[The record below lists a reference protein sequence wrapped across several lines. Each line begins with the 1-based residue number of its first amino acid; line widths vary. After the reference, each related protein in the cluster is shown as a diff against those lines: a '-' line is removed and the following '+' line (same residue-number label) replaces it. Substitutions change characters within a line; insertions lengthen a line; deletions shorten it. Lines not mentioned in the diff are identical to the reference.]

1 MEVTII
7 DTGDLPAD
15 TVISFRT
22 GSIRRHAQ
30 VEKDKAINLSYA
42 TSSEPIRVDLM
53 SQVGTQTFDMV
64 PGQENYDV
72 NISPVESSG
81 GSEEVKLRL
90 QIRDA
95 DAAAEVRNGKS
106 AVGIGG
112 AKNGRVE
119 AGEGHSSVSPSR
131 KLQTAL
137 MMRSYL
143 DNHDVLRQMQEL
155 LQDMVTSRPE
165 DPIEYMINRLEQV
178 CQDSHP
184 VEVEN
189 KEEEEE
195 NDDDVGEIDPTA
207 IKKRGRQCSV
217 SAEAYGAF
225 NERKAYQP
233 KVIEKDESQR
243 KRLLKVLRESWMFQ
257 SMGEDTLKIIVGAMR
272 EKIAPPDM
280 CLIQEGADGDV
291 MWVIEQGMLECSKM
305 IDGNKKVVKE
315 CRRGDVFGELALL
328 YNCPRAASVVARDRC
343 ILWELDRETFQAVCF
358 EVARGAQ
365 VSYEGFTAPTE
376 KAASELGDDID
387 DEDDQDDQEDA
398 PPTPIKAVGRRTGVS
413 AEASKGGDDGWVPP
427 VHPKTDEEKAQ
438 LLDVISHSKDSKLHM
453 LFGRVQKATFA
464 KIVDAVFTKQVP
476 KGESVIEQGSVG
488 DYFYIVR
495 SGDFDIF
502 VQKGSEPAK
511 KVFEATAG
519 FAFGELALLYNA
531 PRTAT
536 ITASVDSEV
545 WCLDRATFRNLVVR
559 SSEAQFN
566 RNVDFLGGVDIFQ
579 GLEPSERAAVAEVL
593 EDEEFD
599 NDEAIVEQGES
610 DDKMFILQSGQ
621 AVACIRGDEGE
632 VEVMQYSAG
641 NYFGEIAL
649 LLGEPRKASVYAVG
663 HCCCLFIRRDT
674 FIRILG
680 PLTDILS
687 RNIDHYQKYSAAI
700 VQAETETDLQRL
712 SSKESVDESQK
723 TEKKQTFRK
732 REQKVEDLHNIEN
745 HQVDKEVD
753 KEEEPTTLAEKVAQ
767 DFKNPKLVDPEGAF
781 KVKEAQFSAFGGLAP
796 GQKFTENKVLHYSS
810 EKAVKKTDE
819 ATLQDD
825 FCWTIP
831 TKLKCGTEIAVACQ
845 KGQKSEFDPT
855 PNQDNYFVHTIGGV
869 SIYGVCDGHG
879 PFGHLVSF
887 RLVQSLPHLIVTS
900 PHFGKDWEAT
910 LKGAFVA
917 AQADLVSFCAEQNVN
932 IEASG
937 SAGSVLLMEEQTLHI
952 AFIGDARIMVGSWNQ
967 RDSRL
972 IFSTKD
978 HKPELP
984 GEKERL
990 EAAGND
996 VREVAPEHFRVFLKG
1011 RDFPGLTMS
1020 RTFGDTICKGVLQE
1034 PEYHKLLM
1042 QPTDEWY
1049 AFVASDGIW
1058 EFIEAEEACSLT
1070 AKKLRLKGPVV
1081 TLDWLV
1087 NASRRRWS
1095 HVCGAYCDDVTAICV
1110 QWNCHN
1116 KKESNNNCSLT
1127 VKRPS

>member
-1 MEVTII
+1 MEVTVI
-7 DTGDLPAD
+7 DTGDLPAG
-15 TVISFRT
+15 TFISFHT

-42 TSSEPIRVDLM
+42 STSEPIRVDLM
-53 SQVGTQTFDMV
+53 SQVGSQTFEMV

-72 NISPVESSG
+72 NIAPGESG
-81 GSEEVKLRL
+81 GSEVKLRL
-90 QIRDA
+90 QIRDSKA
-95 DAAAEVRNGKS
+95 SEAGGRNRAG
-106 AVGIGG
+106 AGGG
-112 AKNGRVE
+112 AASSENGD
-119 AGEGHSSVSPSR
+119 GHSSVSPSR

-155 LQDMVTSRPE
+155 LQDMVTNRPE

-178 CQDSHP
+178 CQDNHP
-184 VEVEN
+184 VELEN
-189 KEEEEE
+189 KDDEEEE
-195 NDDDVGEIDPTA
+195 DDEADCGPLDSQAV
-207 IKKRGRQCSV
+207 KKRGRQCSV

-225 NERKAYQP
+225 NERRAYQP
-233 KVIEKDESQR
+233 KIIEKDEKQ
-243 KRLLKVLRESWMFQ
+243 KRRLQNVLRECWLFKNMPQES
-257 SMGEDTLKIIVGAMR
+257 LNIIVNAMS
-272 EKIAPPDM
+272 EKIVPPDM
-280 CLIQEGADGDV
+280 RLIQQGQDGDV
-291 MWVIEQGMLECSKM
+291 MWVIEQGKLECTKLVEGE
-305 IDGNKKVVKE
+305 DKVVKM
-315 CRRGDVFGELALL
+315 CSRGDVFGELALL
-328 YNCPRAASVVARDRC
+328 YNCPRAASVTARDRC
-343 ILWELDRETFQAVCF
+343 VLWELDRETFQAICF
-358 EVARGAQ
+358 EAARGQ
-365 VSYEGFTAPTE
+365 VSYEGFSAPADTA
-376 KAASELGDDID
+376 
-387 DEDDQDDQEDA
+387 EDDAADDDDGEELEEELPSPLR
-398 PPTPIKAVGRRTGVS
+398 PPGRRTGVS
-413 AEASKGGDDGWVPP
+413 AEASKGQDGWVPP
-427 VHPKTDEEKAQ
+427 VYEKTAEEKAQ
-438 LLDVISHSKDSKLHM
+438 LAEMIDHSKDSKLHM

-464 KIVDAVFTKQVP
+464 KILDAMFSKKVA

-495 SGDFDIF
+495 SGNFDIF
-502 VQKGSEPAK
+502 VKKGDEEAK
-511 KVFEATAG
+511 KVFEAGAG

-536 ITASVDSEV
+536 ITAREDSEV
-545 WCLDRATFRNLVVR
+545 WGLDRATFRNLVVR
-559 SSEAQFN
+559 SSEAQFK

-579 GLEPSERAAVAEVL
+579 GLSPQERAAVAEVL
-593 EDEEFD
+593 EDEEFEH
-599 NDEAIVEQGES
+599 DEAIVEQGEV

-621 AVACIRGDEGE
+621 AVACIRGNEGE

-700 VQAETETDLQRL
+700 SQAAQDDNLAMDRCL
-712 SSKESVDESQK
+712 SKESAAGDESQQV
-723 TEKKQTFRK
+723 TGGKKQVFRK

-753 KEEEPTTLAEKVAQ
+753 KDEEPTTLADKVAQ
-767 DFKNPKLVDPEGAF
+767 DFKNPKLVEPDESF
-781 KVKEAQFSAFGGLAP
+781 KVAGAQFTAWGGLAP
-796 GQKFTENKVLHYSS
+796 GQKFTNDKALHTRLEKV
-810 EKAVKKTDE
+810 AKKTDE
-819 ATLQDD
+819 GSLQDN
-825 FCWTIP
+825 FTWTMP
-831 TKLKCGTEIAVACQ
+831 SKLKCGTEIAVVCQ

-855 PNQDNYFVHTIGGV
+855 PNQDNYFVQSIGGV

-887 RLVQSLPHLIVTS
+887 RIVQTLPHFITTS
-900 PHFGKDWEAT
+900 KHFGKDWEAT
-910 LKGAFVA
+910 LKEAFVA
-917 AQADLVSFCAEQNVN
+917 SQAELVKFCAEQNVN

-937 SAGSVLLMEEQTLHI
+937 AAGSVLLMEEQTLHI

-972 IFSTKD
+972 VFGTTD

-996 VREVAPEHFRVFLKG
+996 VREVAPEHFRVYLKG

-1034 PEYHKLLM
+1034 PEYHKFLM

-1049 AFVASDGIW
+1049 ALVASDGIW

-1070 AKKLRLKGPVV
+1070 AKKLRLKGPAV

-1087 NASRRRWS
+1087 NASRRRWA
-1095 HVCGAYCDDVTAICV
+1095 HVCGAYCDDITGICV
-1110 QWNCHN
+1110 QWNCHS
-1116 KKESNNNCSLT
+1116 KKETTNNCSLT
-1127 VKRPS
+1127 VKRPE